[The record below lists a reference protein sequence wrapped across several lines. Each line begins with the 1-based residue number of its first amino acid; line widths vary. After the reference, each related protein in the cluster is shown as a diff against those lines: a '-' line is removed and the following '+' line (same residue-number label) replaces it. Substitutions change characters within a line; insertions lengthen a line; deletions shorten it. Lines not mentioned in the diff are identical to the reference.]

1 MATEIG
7 ESLFYSWLRHVQ
19 MCQIVQTNW
28 KPSPLWRVRNEN
40 KIRDIVQ
47 SLKNQFN
54 TPKSLVSV
62 LDRLADNLETSLL
75 GSEVDVIG
83 VATDLLMSNE
93 IMNNSSK
100 PTDKIY
106 TVDVAF
112 HSNGL
117 HYNKDGQNNSI
128 TKVLSKFIRTA
139 LCIIAFF
146 DRYDAELCFAA
157 PKIRKA
163 DQQNLNL
170 NIKVLESVFNNHG
183 CSFVFRIISNE
194 DFKKEVT
201 SLIEI
206 SKNVNDQSEL
216 FLRSCR
222 MLDMFDEIYSTNKE
236 KKHNKKNI
244 VPTEDSQTY
253 NLRPGELAK
262 LIIPILTSGTI
273 SNNEILL
280 LQDKEECR
288 RIFNFSGFP
297 VIVKEDAVFDDSRYY
312 KKSFEVDG
320 TKYRL
325 CSQWYERNRKKLLDW
340 LNSHK

>member
-1 MATEIG
+1 
-7 ESLFYSWLRHVQ
+7 
-19 MCQIVQTNW
+19 
-28 KPSPLWRVRNEN
+28 
-40 KIRDIVQ
+40 
-47 SLKNQFN
+47 
-54 TPKSLVSV
+54 
-62 LDRLADNLETSLL
+62 
-75 GSEVDVIG
+75 
-83 VATDLLMSNE
+83 
-93 IMNNSSK
+93 
-100 PTDKIY
+100 
-106 TVDVAF
+106 
-112 HSNGL
+112 
-117 HYNKDGQNNSI
+117 
-128 TKVLSKFIRTA
+128 
-139 LCIIAFF
+139 
-146 DRYDAELCFAA
+146 
-157 PKIRKA
+157 
-163 DQQNLNL
+163 
-170 NIKVLESVFNNHG
+170 
-183 CSFVFRIISNE
+183 
-194 DFKKEVT
+194 
-201 SLIEI
+201 
-206 SKNVNDQSEL
+206 
-216 FLRSCR
+216 